1 MGGIPTRIA
10 KNIPQAW
17 PTAAPPRHP
26 IRRLLTQSW
35 PYVTNTKSYYMS
47 SLPTR
52 GHSTA
57 GTALGWKQLLYGWIT
72 GAWKVLFNAKAPQ
85 LNSNSFI
92 SQIICQGWMVIL
104 TMWQICNMHLHPSNG
119 NLTGCTQLYAIIEN
133 VFHTVQTDP
142 TLSNL
147 LSYTTINQIMQKS
160 IREIRRWIKQST
172 AHIHAHQEGA
182 KKRATLI
189 TNDIQSY
196 FQPRASTPPPQTVNK
211 NLLRPL

>member
-1 MGGIPTRIA
+1 
-10 KNIPQAW
+10 
-17 PTAAPPRHP
+17 
-26 IRRLLTQSW
+26 
-35 PYVTNTKSYYMS
+35 MS

-52 GHSTA
+52 GHPTA

-104 TMWQICNMHLHPSNG
+104 TMWQICNMHLHSSNG
-119 NLTGCTQLYAIIEN
+119 NLTDCTQLYAIIEN
-133 VFHTVQTDP
+133 IFHIMQTDP

-160 IREIRRWIKQST
+160 IREIRRWIGSNKAPHTYMYIKKEPKREQHLIQMIYKATFSPGQAHHHHRQST
-172 AHIHAHQEGA
+172 KTCYAHCRYLQFNSVGLTMLCKWH
-182 KKRATLI
+182 
-189 TNDIQSY
+189 
-196 FQPRASTPPPQTVNK
+196 
-211 NLLRPL
+211 